1 MPRVRERINQPRP
14 PSQSELCDVTGRKY
28 ENRLA
33 KFIRNGLL
41 HSRHLDLAQKMK
53 ITDVLRAEHTVFHNL
68 FDHIETTVPRHKLL
82 AQVKSVADTLES
94 LLRAHSMTE
103 DELFIA
109 PLEHYLEQ
117 IGQRDI
123 FHEEHEEID
132 RQLLEVQKARSL
144 KAARQN
150 LLKAVAASR
159 KHFDKEERV
168 VFPLAERVLKARTLS
183 DLGDEWMKR
192 REAAL
197 R

>member
-1 MPRVRERINQPRP
+1 ME
-14 PSQSELCDVTGRKY
+14 
-28 ENRLA
+28 
-33 KFIRNGLL
+33 
-41 HSRHLDLAQKMK
+41 LAQTMK

-68 FDHIETTVPRHKLL
+68 FDHIEVTVPRHKLL
-82 AQVKSVADTLES
+82 AQVQSLADTLET
-94 LLRAHSMTE
+94 LLRAHSKTE

-109 PLEHYLEQ
+109 PLEHCLEQ

-150 LLKAVAASR
+150 LMKAVEASR
-159 KHFDKEERV
+159 KHFDKEERI
-168 VFPLAERVLKARTLS
+168 VFPLAERVLKARTLT
-183 DLGDEWMKR
+183 DLGEEWMKR